1 MRCRGIIDGAS
12 LRYLL
17 RGSERSSPVL
27 KISIFVFTMI
37 GIGLLFLPVEQG
49 PRFLVSGILLFTVA
63 YMLAL
68 TILGDR
74 GIKYMLIIP
83 STVLL
88 GGITVAP
95 LIYLIVLS
103 FHKVTM
109 MNFRSRWPFAGLA
122 NYVSLLQDPLV
133 KGAFI
138 RTFEYT
144 AINLVLQMVLGFL
157 LALLMQRTFKGRS
170 LVSTILLIPVMACPI
185 VVALLWSY
193 LLGQHGGFF
202 NLLLGK
208 FGIDPIPWLSNTPL
222 PFVNKFGYMGQ
233 WMAQTLN
240 LNWGFLSLIIVNT
253 WQWTPFVYLLFLAGL
268 SALPHEPYEA
278 AQIDG
283 ASSWQTLRYI
293 TLPLLRP
300 VIGVVFVIRLVDL
313 LKVYDQIYALFG
325 ESVVMRTLNIHIVVK
340 GLGNQDY
347 GVGAAL
353 SMMVLLMTAVAVFYY
368 LGHGARKE
376 ANL

>member
-1 MRCRGIIDGAS
+1 MQQRGLTGGAS
-12 LRYLL
+12 SRPLPMAWQRT
-17 RGSERSSPVL
+17 SPVL
-27 KISIFVFTMI
+27 RLATLLIALA
-37 GIGLLFLPVEQG
+37 GLGLFFLPIDEG
-49 PRFLVSGILLFTVA
+49 PRFLVAGSLLFTVA

-74 GIKYMLIIP
+74 GIKYMLIVP
-83 STVLL
+83 STLLL

-109 MNFRSRWPFAGLA
+109 MNFRSKWPFAGLA
-122 NYVSLLQDPLV
+122 NYMSLLQDPLV

-144 AINLVLQMVLGFL
+144 AINLILQMVLGFL

-193 LLGQHGGFF
+193 LFGQHGGLF

-208 FGIDPIPWLSNTPL
+208 LGVAPIPWLSNTPL
-222 PFVNKFGYMGQ
+222 PFVNRLGSAGP
-233 WMAQTLN
+233 WLAQTLN
-240 LNWGFLSLIIVNT
+240 LNWGFVALIITNT

-268 SALPHEPYEA
+268 SALPQEPYEA

-283 ASSWQTLRYI
+283 ASSWQVLRYI

-353 SMMVLLMTAVAVFYY
+353 SMVVLLLTAVAVFFY
-368 LGHGARKE
+368 LGQGARKE
-376 ANL
+376 AN